1 MLGGCGLSRLSVR
14 NLRLMM
20 MMRNER
26 LMSTYIRATSVN
38 TDLKVASKEPRPK
51 VDKVPKE
58 AKVVI
63 CGGGAQGAAI
73 AYKLAEAGW
82 GDKVRQIIIIIIC
95 IFISIIIT
103 PLSSALS

>member
-1 MLGGCGLSRLSVR
+1 
-14 NLRLMM
+14 M

-26 LMSTYIRATSVN
+26 LKSTYIRAASVN

-51 VDKVPKE
+51 VEKVPKE

-82 GDKVRQIIIIIIC
+82 GDKVRQIIITA
-95 IFISIIIT
+95 FISIFIIINM
-103 PLSSALS
+103 

>member
-1 MLGGCGLSRLSVR
+1 MVGGCGLSRLSVQ
-14 NLRLMM
+14 NLRM

-26 LMSTYIRATSVN
+26 LMSTYIRAASVN
-38 TDLKVASKEPRPK
+38 TDLKVASKEPRLK
-51 VDKVPKE
+51 VEKVPKE

>member
-1 MLGGCGLSRLSVR
+1 MVGGCGLSRLSVR
-14 NLRLMM
+14 NLRM
-20 MMRNER
+20 MMRKER
-26 LMSTYIRATSVN
+26 LMSTYIRAASVN

-82 GDKVRQIIIIIIC
+82 GDKVRHIIIISA
-95 IFISIIIT
+95 FSSYS
-103 PLSSALS
+103 LSRWC